1 MYPIRRGAQLLA
13 KLPRQLLTVDFI
25 RYVLCLGR
33 YVWLSQVGRRIRVL
47 DPLPPGV
54 ARNTVMHNLRGV
66 RDLAAP
72 RSHRIIRPLVAI
84 DRVRDQQKKKR
95 VLTIGPRVEGEL
107 FNLIGYGFAG
117 RNIRG
122 LDLITYSPFVD
133 LGDMHAMPYEDSSFD
148 VVILGWV
155 LAYSDDKRAAAQEV
169 IRVAKPGAV
178 VAVAASWNPKSN
190 ETLKQELGYV
200 PGSESRLETSADLLA
215 HFDDSVGRVYFSQ
228 DPEPGTADKVSG
240 IVAVFC
246 LEKT

>member
-1 MYPIRRGAQLLA
+1 MYALHRGAQLLS
-13 KLPRQLLTVDFI
+13 KLPRQLLTVDFV
-25 RYVLCLGR
+25 RYVLCLCR
-33 YVWLSQVGRRIRVL
+33 YVWLRRSLRVL

-54 ARNTVMHNLRGV
+54 ARNTVMHNLKGV

-107 FNLIGYGFAG
+107 LNLIGYGFSP

-133 LGDMHAMPYEDSSFD
+133 LGDMHAMPYGDSSFD

-155 LAYSDDKRAAAQEV
+155 LAYSDDKKAAAREV
-169 IRVAKPGAV
+169 IRVARPGAV
-178 VAVAASWNPKSN
+178 IAVGASWNPRSN
-190 ETLKQELGYV
+190 EKLEQDLGYL
-200 PGSESRLETSADLLA
+200 PGSEDRLRTSADLLA
-215 HFDDSVGRVYFSQ
+215 PFAGHVGHVYFAL
-228 DPEPGTADKVSG
+228 DPEPVTAGKVSG
-240 IVAVFC
+240 IVAVFR
-246 LEKT
+246 LDKPA